1 MFVKQVMT
9 SPVTTVESLHFIAYA
24 DDLLREGRFRHLPVV
39 RDGILVGI
47 VSDRDV
53 TLSRRTGG
61 VRALLTVES
70 IMQQHVVTVT
80 AETTVE
86 EASRLMVVNKIG
98 ALPVMDD
105 GRLVGIVS
113 QMDLLRTL
121 TRLLGVTE
129 SSTPLRLELTEPPH
143 QLAIVTR
150 LADEHGVRILSL
162 VTEPLNDPRRQTVV
176 LRVGTPAPDR
186 FFHDLQE
193 AGIRALEPV
202 AV

>member
-129 SSTPLRLELTEPPH
+129 SSTPLRLELTEPP
-143 QLAIVTR
+143 TSSR
-150 LADEHGVRILSL
+150 
-162 VTEPLNDPRRQTVV
+162 
-176 LRVGTPAPDR
+176 
-186 FFHDLQE
+186 
-193 AGIRALEPV
+193 
-202 AV
+202 